1 MKLWENIIAA
11 YRGKRVL
18 VTGHTGF
25 KGSWLC
31 RILYAAGAEVF
42 GYALAAEQQS
52 MFRLCSNERIL
63 THFEGDVRCFSRL
76 KEMYESVRPQFV
88 FHLAAQP
95 LVLEGYRFPRE
106 TYETNLMGTVNLLEC
121 VRLSAGA
128 ESVLIVTTDKVYA
141 ESARIRKEGDRLDG
155 ADPYSN
161 SKSCAE
167 LAAACYRRSYAGFPA
182 LSTVRAG
189 NAIGGGDCAADRIL
203 PDCVRAALAQ
213 KPVVLRHPRS
223 VRPYQYVLDVLSA
236 YLLLAAEQAE
246 HPHLASAYNVAPPRG
261 TSTASLAKM
270 FSRAWGGLRI
280 AGEEEDFSPAES
292 RRLCINGEKL
302 AKLFPDL
309 PHTPLRDAVAE
320 TVSWEKAR
328 AAGKEMGAFTDRQIA
343 SYFSEERRA

>member
-42 GYALAAEQQS
+42 GYALAAEQES

-76 KEMYESVRPQFV
+76 KEVYDSVRPQFV

-261 TSTASLAKM
+261 ASTASLAKM

-309 PHTPLRDAVAE
+309 PRTPLRDAVAE
-320 TVSWEKAR
+320 TVSWEKAH
-328 AAGKEMGAFTDRQIA
+328 AIGKEMGAFTDGQIA